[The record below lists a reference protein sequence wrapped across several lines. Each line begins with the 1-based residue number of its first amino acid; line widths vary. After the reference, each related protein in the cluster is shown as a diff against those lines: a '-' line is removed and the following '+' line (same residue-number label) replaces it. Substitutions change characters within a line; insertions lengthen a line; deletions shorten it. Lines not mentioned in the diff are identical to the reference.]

1 MGNYTALDDRIVE
14 MVMFAKKNGLKR
26 LIIRE
31 DSVVIEFH
39 DKEPEPVSNFN
50 GTAADG
56 TTYYYTD
63 EEVN

>member
-1 MGNYTALDDRIVE
+1 MGRYTALDDRIVE
-14 MVMFAKKNGLKR
+14 MVMFAKKSGLKK

-39 DKEPEPVSNFN
+39 DKEPEPVSDFN
-50 GTAADG
+50 GTSADC
-56 TTYYYTD
+56 TSYYYTD